1 MIPLR
6 RAAVILASAG
16 LLACFGADAPPKA
29 PPAAAAEERFRLEV
43 DSGLSAKLDAA
54 RDAVK
59 AEDWDKAVAVL
70 QQLLDLNEERMA
82 EVGGD
87 QHPRPV
93 GARAEAGR
101 LLAGLPAA
109 GKKAYQSA
117 QGQRAADLLKE
128 GIKDKDETKIAEVV
142 YRFLHTDA
150 GPEALEALAGLHYDA
165 GRYHL
170 AALCYERLLGR
181 RDEAKW
187 APATLFRAAD
197 AWRRVGDKGR
207 AGLAGKR
214 LLERLGGDGLRIGD
228 RKLDRDEVRKQ
239 LAEPA
244 EANRDWPMFGG
255 DAGRSAQRDG
265 GMPFLR
271 YDWVTPTLVPFGE
284 DLHSGRTFKEKL
296 EALFK
301 LASDRLAQV
310 NLPVLP
316 PQFPVT
322 AAVTLKT
329 DGKKHSLVVFRTH
342 SGIVACDMAGGKMVG
357 RTPIKGTLEW
367 MMSDAGRE
375 NFLRQW
381 TQAYTGVAGQPGSRP
396 GILFEN
402 TTIGTLSTDGEYAY
416 TVEDLAVPP
425 LLLHNNLGFPAGGNP
440 YGWPPELLDA
450 VNHNRLM
457 AYDLTR
463 GCAEAWSAP
472 ESNDKT
478 GELSDS
484 YFLGPPLPLDG
495 RLFVLNEKKK
505 ILRLVCLETIGKK
518 GVYQPRI
525 SFVLPLGK
533 APSGLGDDPRRRV
546 YADLLSYG
554 DGIIVCSTDLGCV
567 VGVDLLTHD
576 LAWVHRYEAPK
587 PASAPPG
594 GRFVWPGRVPL
605 AAPPQSEWRCP
616 APVVSGGAAIVAP
629 PDDDSLSCLDLKTGE
644 LKWKEPRRDGDL
656 YLGGVFDGRVLVV
669 GQKTCRA
676 LSLSDG
682 KLLWTLDTGIPS
694 GQGAAAGGVY
704 YLPLREAAAT
714 KRPEVCAIDL
724 ARSNFV
730 GHAHLN
736 AAGIDRKTNA
746 LGNILFADGVLASQS
761 ATEVAAFPLLKTK
774 LEQMSAALAKN
785 PDDPGGLYSRAEF
798 RFEEGDSVTAA
809 DDLRKVIDGKP
820 PADLLARARRKL
832 YEVLTQLLQ
841 NDFPK
846 GEKYLKEYEELSK
859 AGADGAEGRRRRVNY
874 YLLTGRGYAA
884 QGRPLEALKA
894 YEMLGDFGDES
905 LPSPD
910 DAALRVSPA
919 AWAKAHIAELLQK
932 ATPEQRKRHQEE
944 IDRRLRARKT
954 PPIWA
959 NCGRSRPSS
968 TRPRRPAA
976 RPGWNWQNGS

>member
-1 MIPLR
+1 M
-6 RAAVILASAG
+6 
-16 LLACFGADAPPKA
+16 
-29 PPAAAAEERFRLEV
+29 E
-43 DSGLSAKLDAA
+43 
-54 RDAVK
+54 
-59 AEDWDKAVAVL
+59 
-70 QQLLDLNEERMA
+70 
-82 EVGGD
+82 
-87 QHPRPV
+87 
-93 GARAEAGR
+93 
-101 LLAGLPAA
+101 
-109 GKKAYQSA
+109 
-117 QGQRAADLLKE
+117 
-128 GIKDKDETKIAEVV
+128 
-142 YRFLHTDA
+142 
-150 GPEALEALAGLHYDA
+150 
-165 GRYHL
+165 
-170 AALCYERLLGR
+170 
-181 RDEAKW
+181 
-187 APATLFRAAD
+187 
-197 AWRRVGDKGR
+197 
-207 AGLAGKR
+207 
-214 LLERLGGDGLRIGD
+214 
-228 RKLDRDEVRKQ
+228 
-239 LAEPA
+239 
-244 EANRDWPMFGG
+244 
-255 DAGRSAQRDG
+255 
-265 GMPFLR
+265 
-271 YDWVTPTLVPFGE
+271 
-284 DLHSGRTFKEKL
+284 
-296 EALFK
+296 
-301 LASDRLAQV
+301 
-310 NLPVLP
+310 
-316 PQFPVT
+316 
-322 AAVTLKT
+322 
-329 DGKKHSLVVFRTH
+329 
-342 SGIVACDMAGGKMVG
+342 
-357 RTPIKGTLEW
+357 
-367 MMSDAGRE
+367 
-375 NFLRQW
+375 
-381 TQAYTGVAGQPGSRP
+381 
-396 GILFEN
+396 
-402 TTIGTLSTDGEYAY
+402 
-416 TVEDLAVPP
+416 
-425 LLLHNNLGFPAGGNP
+425 
-440 YGWPPELLDA
+440 
-450 VNHNRLM
+450 
-457 AYDLTR
+457 
-463 GCAEAWSAP
+463 CA

-774 LEQMSAALAKN
+774 LEQMSAVLAKN
-785 PDDPGGLYSRAEF
+785 PDDPGVF
-798 RFEEGDSVTAA
+798 TAA
-809 DDLRKVIDGKP
+809 PSFASRKGIRSP
-820 PADLLARARRKL
+820 PPTICGRSSTASRRRTCLHGHHRKL